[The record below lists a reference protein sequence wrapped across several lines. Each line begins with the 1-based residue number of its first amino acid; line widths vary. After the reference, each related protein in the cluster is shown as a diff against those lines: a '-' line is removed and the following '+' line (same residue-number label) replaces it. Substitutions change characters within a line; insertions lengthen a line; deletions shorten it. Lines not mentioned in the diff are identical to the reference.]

1 MSELP
6 APLPDPS
13 QSQPPVDSSPGDPP
27 IPSSGSIVPPDDSPR
42 IETPAAAMASAM
54 PEGLSDHQ
62 RKVMT
67 YLATG
72 HSIAKAAHLGKVNR
86 RTVYRWL
93 NDDAQ
98 FCAVYNAWR
107 RELEQSAKTRLLAMA
122 DDAIDTIH
130 GAILTGHVNASLT
143 VAKSMG
149 LLTKPR
155 IGPDDPE
162 RILRKRRAREMRQ
175 TANELR
181 AIDSAR
187 DKLPYNHPLR
197 HAPEERAQMAEND
210 RRRREESEKQQHEQ
224 QPEWVERYR
233 QANERD
239 ASNSAQEPQ
248 PQPDSQ
254 SDPAAPTDQSGDSD
268 HQPGCSQS

>member
-27 IPSSGSIVPPDDSPR
+27 IPSSGSIVPPHDSPR
-42 IETPAAAMASAM
+42 IETPAAAMATAAA
-54 PEGLSDHQ
+54 EGLSDHQ

-67 YLATG
+67 YLAAG
-72 HSIAKAAHLGKVNR
+72 NSIAKAAHLGQVNR

-93 NDDAQ
+93 KEDAN

-107 RELEQSAKTRLLAMA
+107 KELEQSAKTRLLAMA
-122 DDAIDTIH
+122 DDALDTIH

-149 LLTKPR
+149 LLAKPR

-162 RILRKRRAREMRQ
+162 RIMRKRRAREMRQ
-175 TANELR
+175 TADELR

-197 HAPEERAQMAEND
+197 HTPEEWAQIEEND
-210 RRRREESEKQQHEQ
+210 RKRNEEYEAQQEERK
-224 QPEWVERYR
+224 PEWVERYR
-233 QANERD
+233 QATERQ
-239 ASNSAQEPQ
+239 SQNGTPQPEAQPDPAPVDERAPDIH
-248 PQPDSQ
+248 PQPDGPQ
-254 SDPAAPTDQSGDSD
+254 G
-268 HQPGCSQS
+268 